1 LLLLIVAAIVG
12 WILIGS
18 KVLGVT
24 SFFASFLFLWY
35 WAAVEQADY
44 GQWTQSVVG
53 ALVGLLLAWQSA
65 WLGVHYGQNGMIAG
79 IVILLA
85 AIYVQVMN
93 WVPIAVNRST
103 MLYLTVLCGTSH
115 PDGEGAGP
123 GGSDR
128 HRHCR
133 RRGVFCWRGGAC
145 VPLRRA
151 HGQALNSGAIL
162 LPHTVLRPRPEHR
175 GIL

>member
-1 LLLLIVAAIVG
+1 MSEQQEEAAGLSPFNGFLVLLLIVAAIVG

-18 KVLGVT
+18 KFLGVT

-79 IVILLA
+79 IVIMLA

-93 WVPIAVNRST
+93 WVPIAINRST
-103 MLYLTVLCGTSH
+103 MLYLTVLSAPAILMGKDFNPVEVSI
-115 PDGEGAGP
+115 AI
-123 GGSDR
+123 
-128 HRHCR
+128 
-133 RRGVFCWRGGAC
+133 VGGA
-145 VPLRRA
+145 VFFAGVVKLAFLYAARNA
-151 HGQALNSGAIL
+151 KG
-162 LPHTVLRPRPEHR
+162 
-175 GIL
+175 